1 MHADLQKVDMVC
13 SFLCRKDF
21 YFQLG
26 TYIPVITLLLL
37 SCHWEHAI
45 KVNNRLVA
53 SLPLMSDS
61 NIVHVGSPH
70 RSIHFVEWTSTKV
83 IIHGFAKIPRNDSV
97 VSPEFKCLD
106 HQWCLAIPTLR
117 GSDITMHLVSASN
130 KKIGVEYMFTV
141 KNQNDEQVYKSES
154 RYHCFNSLNPMDWKS
169 QNKMC
174 YDKALDYVREFGALV
189 IEVHMKKTEEIIPPF
204 TPENPLMK
212 MIQDKFLD
220 EESSDILFEVGAAKE
235 IGTIKIV
242 VVRNLFLEGS
252 PATRTTNQ
260 SAGKQLMNSP
270 LSWATM
276 STSSSHTFPAHRFIL
291 QLCSTTLAELCE
303 SVTDKMSPIQISGV
317 SPWAFYTLLYY
328 IYGGKITDI
337 HDDEDLEAN
346 ARDLIDAAD
355 RFGVINLKLEVEARY
370 VDSTT
375 ITTDNVVE
383 LLLYADS
390 KNCALLKEAAM
401 DFIAENVQEVL
412 DKASLKDVPGG
423 LYSDLLAAVAR
434 EREWFFDDDSS
445 TQSSIDRLSTMPVSD
460 LRRQAHKK
468 GLDYDGSR
476 EVLIDALKS
485 IFEKNIVSGMM
496 DD

>member
-1 MHADLQKVDMVC
+1 
-13 SFLCRKDF
+13 
-21 YFQLG
+21 
-26 TYIPVITLLLL
+26 
-37 SCHWEHAI
+37 
-45 KVNNRLVA
+45 
-53 SLPLMSDS
+53 MSD
-61 NIVHVGSPH
+61 NIVHVGSPR
-70 RSIHFVEWTSTKV
+70 RSFHCGTSTKI
-83 IIHGFAKIPRNDSV
+83 IIHGFAKLPRNDSV

-169 QNKMC
+169 QNEMS
-174 YDKALDYVREFGALV
+174 YEKALDYVREFGAFGALV
-189 IEVHMKKTEEIIPPF
+189 IEVHMKKTEEIIPQF

-235 IGTIKIV
+235 IGTIKIL

-252 PATRTTNQ
+252 PATATPE
-260 SAGKQLMNSP
+260 SAGKKLMNSP
-270 LSWATM
+270 LSSATM

-303 SVTDKMSPIQISGV
+303 SVTDKTSPIQISGV
-317 SPWAFYTLLYY
+317 SPWAFYTLHYY

-346 ARDLIDAAD
+346 ARELIDAAD
-355 RFGVINLKLEVEARY
+355 KFGVINLKLEVEARY

-412 DKASLKDVPGG
+412 EKVSLKDVPGG

-434 EREWFFDDDSS
+434 EREWLFDDDSS

-460 LRRQAHKK
+460 LRRQAHEE

-485 IFEKNIVSGMM
+485 VYESDMDMM
-496 DD
+496 DG

>member
-1 MHADLQKVDMVC
+1 
-13 SFLCRKDF
+13 
-21 YFQLG
+21 
-26 TYIPVITLLLL
+26 
-37 SCHWEHAI
+37 
-45 KVNNRLVA
+45 
-53 SLPLMSDS
+53 
-61 NIVHVGSPH
+61 
-70 RSIHFVEWTSTKV
+70 
-83 IIHGFAKIPRNDSV
+83 
-97 VSPEFKCLD
+97 
-106 HQWCLAIPTLR
+106 
-117 GSDITMHLVSASN
+117 
-130 KKIGVEYMFTV
+130 MFTV
-141 KNQNDEQVYKSES
+141 KNQNDEQVYKSER
-154 RYHCFNSLNPMDWKS
+154 RYHYFGSLNPMDWKS
-169 QNKMC
+169 QNIIS
-174 YDKALDYVREFGALV
+174 YDKALEYVREYGALV
-189 IEVHMKKTEEIIPPF
+189 IEVHMKQTEEILPPF

-235 IGTIKIV
+235 IGTIKML
-242 VVRNLFLEGS
+242 VVRNLFLKGS
-252 PATRTTNQ
+252 PATATTNQ
-260 SAGKQLMNSP
+260 SAAKKLMNSP
-270 LSWATM
+270 LSSATM

-303 SVTDKMSPIQISGV
+303 SVTDKTSPIQISGV

-346 ARDLIDAAD
+346 ARDHAAD

-412 DKASLKDVPGG
+412 DKVNLKDVPGG

-434 EREWFFDDDSS
+434 ERGGFFDDDSS
-445 TQSSIDRLSTMPVSD
+445 TLSSIVMNEISTMPVSN
-460 LRRQAHKK
+460 LRRRAHKK

-485 IFEKNIVSGMM
+485 IFEKKIVSGKM